1 MVLLLSI
8 GFLKLK
14 RSLTGGNQREYAQN
28 FSILI
33 LDAAAPRSPGY
44 ARMLAH
50 GHRRHVRPPKSSG
63 ERPVLVVVQ
72 PMDVRPL
79 DLPRMWH
86 LQRLHGS

>member
-1 MVLLLSI
+1 MVTS
-8 GFLKLK
+8 GVWAKLV
-14 RSLTGGNQREYAQN
+14 
-28 FSILI
+28 
-33 LDAAAPRSPGY
+33 DARARPGERY

-79 DLPRMWH
+79 DLPRMWY